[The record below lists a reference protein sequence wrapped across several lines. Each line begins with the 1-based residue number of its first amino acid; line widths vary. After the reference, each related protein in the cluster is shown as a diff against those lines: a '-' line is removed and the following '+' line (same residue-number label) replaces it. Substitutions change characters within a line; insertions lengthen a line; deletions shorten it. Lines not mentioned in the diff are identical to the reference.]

1 MNRTEDLRVFA
12 LVAKTMSF
20 TKAAQQLGASRSVI
34 SKRITQLE
42 DRLGARLLNRTTRR
56 LSLTEAGQT
65 FFGHCADIL
74 TAVDEAESVIKE
86 MHMRPS
92 GLLKISAPVFLGQL
106 LMPPL
111 VEDML
116 KRYPDLSLDL
126 QLEDEFVDVVGNG
139 YDAVV
144 RVGVLADS
152 SLVARRLA
160 TTRLVA
166 CASPKYLQRH
176 GVPSKPE
183 DLLQHDCIML
193 TTPDSQFQ
201 LWRFHGPRGPL
212 SIRVPTRFRSN
223 NDFSLKE
230 AVILGH
236 GIAYIPTFMVNRDIQ
251 TGRLQTVLD
260 RYCQEERGIYV
271 LYPQQRKLPLK
282 VKLFVDT
289 VSKRIKELDLTL

>member
-1 MNRTEDLRVFA
+1 
-12 LVAKTMSF
+12 
-20 TKAAQQLGASRSVI
+20 
-34 SKRITQLE
+34 
-42 DRLGARLLNRTTRR
+42 